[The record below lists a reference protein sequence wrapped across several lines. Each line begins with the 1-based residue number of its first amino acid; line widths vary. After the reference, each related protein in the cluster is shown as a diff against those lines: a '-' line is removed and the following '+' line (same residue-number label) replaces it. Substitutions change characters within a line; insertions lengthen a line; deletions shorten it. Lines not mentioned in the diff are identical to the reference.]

1 MNQPMKMSQYQQQ
14 ISRLQN
20 AGAMQGMPNMN
31 QFQQQ
36 ILQQQQLKAYQMAMS
51 SQQMMGA
58 PGQFPFQHPG
68 MMKQAQHNM
77 MQHQQQQANMQNL
90 QAQMGQINQQ
100 MQNQFMQQQQQQQQ
114 QQMQNQKAQQ
124 TQNQNQAMEMVQNQ
138 VNQGIPHMQNPTQTQ
153 QQQQQPSSTNPS
165 TANTTVQ
172 TPNIDAQSL
181 NKSTS
186 NSSFGHNQDPGQP
199 MIPNTNPMMQQAQQ
213 HSATQTQQQ
222 MMQNA
227 GFQMPYGNQQFPM
240 NFPLQG
246 APISAT
252 ASTTQLNIQQQGQQ
266 PQQMPQQNAM
276 QQQQNHQ
283 QTAPIQQPNQTQQQL
298 TQKLVHQA
306 QLQAAQLQK
315 QLKNKKQTKQKNN
328 LSKQQA
334 HGQVTKG
341 HNQQQQQQQISPQQ
355 PTQNNPLSPVP
366 QTPTTPAMP
375 TPQAPPPQPPPPPSQ
390 PTQPQQISPQPTTP
404 NPPSIPSQQ
413 TPAQQQ
419 QQTTAP
425 PPAIPPQTQSHTKK
439 NKSQQQ
445 LPKRRTKKH
454 SAPTENPE
462 PTISE
467 VIPESPIQPP
477 LQMSQDEIQ
486 LITKAIQSMGE
497 DKYESY
503 FRVFGCSF
511 KRKEN
516 TIENFLSYF
525 STHVYKTLP
534 TPVKFA
540 TDLAEQ
546 FKLQTNVYM
555 LLMNPPCPLVFS
567 PLKPYKIQYQLTH
580 CCPKGAEFNLLKPA
594 KRGDAIA
601 YGVFIS
607 LFEMVPPVPINVDK
621 EDILPCNFGDQS
633 SYYPIQLSNKTKITI
648 KFPPSIGSQIKWFIL
663 MYATKKPPIEVLH
676 VLMDR
681 ANFPRN
687 EADKIIAS
695 TPQCQGCSFDPIP
708 VIEQASN
715 GIATC
720 PLCGKNVVLSELV
733 LIKKQCMKN
742 LIGQS
747 CGPTPAI
754 PQSGSLQQIAA
765 QKAQQATPKI
775 EPVEENPEEEKL
787 ISILADQIAVCV
799 RPKPESSGW
808 TKAIDVEPIESKMAE
823 KPFYATSFDDFMKGM
838 DEIDDDFF

>member
-1 MNQPMKMSQYQQQ
+1 MNHGDQKYPGFQMNQPMKTSQYQQQ

-20 AGAMQGMPNMN
+20 PGTMQGMPNMN

-51 SQQMMGA
+51 NQQMMGA

-68 MMKQAQHNM
+68 MMKQQHNNM
-77 MQHQQQQANMQNL
+77 MQHQQQANMQSL

-100 MQNQFMQQQQQQQQ
+100 MQNQFMQQR

-124 TQNQNQAMEMVQNQ
+124 AQNANQMEMVQNQ
-138 VNQGIPHMQNPTQTQ
+138 VNQGLSHMQNQVQP
-153 QQQQQPSSTNPS
+153 QQQQQPGSTNPS
-165 TANTTVQ
+165 AANTTAQ
-172 TPNIDAQSL
+172 TPNIDAQAL

-186 NSSFGHNQDPGQP
+186 NSSFNHGQDANQP
-199 MIPNTNPMMQQAQQ
+199 MTPNTNQMMPQGQQ
-213 HSATQTQQQ
+213 HSGMPTQQQ

-227 GFQMPYGNQQFPM
+227 NFQMQYGNQQYPM

-246 APISAT
+246 APLSAT
-252 ASTTQLNIQQQGQQ
+252 ASTAQLNIQQQQNQQ
-266 PQQMPQQNAM
+266 VSPPNPM

-283 QTAPIQQPNQTQQQL
+283 QAASNQVQQQFAQNMF
-298 TQKLVHQA
+298 THQ
-306 QLQAAQLQK
+306 AQLQK
-315 QLKNKKQTKQKNN
+315 QLKNKKQSKNQAKG

-334 HGQVTKG
+334 HAMGQAGASAASANAPQNQQQVP
-341 HNQQQQQQQISPQQ
+341 QQQQQQQ
-355 PTQNNPLSPVP
+355 NPMSPVP
-366 QTPTTPAMP
+366 QTPQTPAMQ
-375 TPQAPPPQPPPPPSQ
+375 TPQQPQTSQAPPPQPP
-390 PTQPQQISPQPTTP
+390 
-404 NPPSIPSQQ
+404 
-413 TPAQQQ
+413 QQ
-419 QQTTAP
+419 QQTQQITQPPNAPSQQQQTQQPTAP
-425 PPAIPPQTQSHTKK
+425 PQSASSSSIASQSQTHTKK
-439 NKSQQQ
+439 NKAQQ
-445 LPKRRTKKH
+445 LQKRRTKKH
-454 SAPTENPE
+454 AAPTENPE
-462 PTISE
+462 PTLSE
-467 VIPESPIQPP
+467 TIPESPSQPP

-503 FRVFGCSF
+503 FRVFGCTF

-516 TIENFLSYF
+516 TIENFLTYF
-525 STHVYKTLP
+525 SNHVYRTLP

-546 FKLQTNVYM
+546 YKLQTNVYM
-555 LLMNPPCPLVFS
+555 LLMNPPCPLVLS
-567 PLKPYKIQYQLTH
+567 PLKTYKIQYQLTH
-580 CCPKGAEFNLLKPA
+580 CCPKGAEFNLLTPA

-621 EDILPCNFGDQS
+621 EDVSPCNFGDQS

-648 KFPPSIGSQIKWFIL
+648 KFPPSIGTQIKWFVL
-663 MYATKKPPIEVLH
+663 MYATKKPPVEVLH
-676 VLMDR
+676 TLMDR
-681 ANFPRN
+681 ANIPRN
-687 EADKIIAS
+687 ETDKIIAQ
-695 TPQCQGCSFDPIP
+695 TPQCHGCSFDPIP

-720 PLCGKNVVLSELV
+720 PLCGKNVVLSELI

-742 LIGQS
+742 LLNQS

-754 PQSGSLQQIAA
+754 PQSGSLQQIGA
-765 QKAQQATPKI
+765 QKAQQAPPQPEEI
-775 EPVEENPEEEKL
+775 PENPEEEKL

-808 TKAIDVEPIESKMAE
+808 TKAIDVEPIESKLAE
-823 KPFYATSFDDFMKGM
+823 KPFYATSFDEFMKGM